1 LPIQRAVCLNI
12 ILEGYFCILKLI
24 W

>member
-1 LPIQRAVCLNI
+1 LPIQRALCLNI